1 MSVQAIEGL
10 VIGGERVDAAEGRTF
25 EVVNP
30 ASATAI
36 ATVAEGGV
44 EDVNR
49 AVAAAVKAY
58 EGWGALS
65 PVTRGRHMHRF
76 ATLVEQHAEELGL
89 LECRNV
95 GMPISDARGQ
105 LGMIDRRH
113 PLLRRGGRQVLRPHG
128 AGRARRRRADLPRAD
143 RRGGR

>member
-49 AVAAAVKAY
+49 AVAAAVRAY
-58 EGWGALS
+58 EGWGVLS
-65 PVTRGRHMHRF
+65 PVTRGRCMHRF
-76 ATLVEQHAEELGL
+76 ATLVEAHAE
-89 LECRNV
+89 
-95 GMPISDARGQ
+95 
-105 LGMIDRRH
+105 
-113 PLLRRGGRQVLRPHG
+113 
-128 AGRARRRRADLPRAD
+128 
-143 RRGGR
+143 

>member
-30 ASATAI
+30 ATATAL

-44 EDVNR
+44 EDVDR

-58 EGWGALS
+58 EGWGRS
-65 PVTRGRHMHRF
+65 
-76 ATLVEQHAEELGL
+76 
-89 LECRNV
+89 
-95 GMPISDARGQ
+95 
-105 LGMIDRRH
+105 RR
-113 PLLRRGGRQVLRPHG
+113 
-128 AGRARRRRADLPRAD
+128 
-143 RRGGR
+143 